1 MCLIGR
7 ATSEN
12 ADAGHTLVWGAIEQ
26 HLPLLTKKGRS
37 SGGERGGI
45 SDAARVMGACDAVL
59 QVVQDFDMVQSL
71 STEERSAV
79 VKAAAG
85 CLDMK
90 EPVGLMAKVGK
101 VILAVTKGGANL
113 LAVAK
118 LLFRLSKT
126 AANDEVLRSE
136 GIPQAVVSALQGAGR
151 MESVLGHIARLSEQ
165 CEQEVEA
172 VHILESDF
180 RSNFAE
186 LDVLG
191 L

>member
-1 MCLIGR
+1 MMMIMKIFLAGR
-7 ATSEN
+7 AANE
-12 ADAGHTLVWGAIEQ
+12 DAEACRAWGAIEK
-26 HLPLLTKKGRS
+26 HLPVLAKKGRS
-37 SGGERGGI
+37 SGGERDSI
-45 SDAARVMGACDAVL
+45 SEAARVMDACDAML
-59 QVVQDFDMVQSL
+59 HVVQDFDMVQSL
-71 STEERSAV
+71 STEQRSAV

-136 GIPQAVVSALQGAGR
+136 GISQAVVSALQGAGR
-151 MESVLGHIARLSEQ
+151 LESVLGHIARLSEQ

-172 VHILESDF
+172 VHVPRKYSL
-180 RSNFAE
+180 
-186 LDVLG
+186 
-191 L
+191 